1 MDNNKIERIGSAV
14 LCVVGIVSVV
24 DTFLYQFLAI
34 GEEQKNLSLGYCV
47 AFILMSAKFP
57 GILKKKYVVIPL
69 YAMILQTFYSLYL
82 RFF

>member
-1 MDNNKIERIGSAV
+1 MDSNKIERIGSAV

-47 AFILMSAKFP
+47 AFILMSVKFP
-57 GILKKKYVVIPL
+57 GILKKKYVIIPL
-69 YAMILQTFYSLYL
+69 YVMILQTFYSLYL
-82 RFF
+82 RLF

>member
-1 MDNNKIERIGSAV
+1 MDNNKIERIGSAI
-14 LCVVGIVSVV
+14 LCVIGIVSVF

-47 AFILMSAKFP
+47 AFILMSVKFP

-69 YAMILQTFYSLYL
+69 YVMILQTFYSLYL

>member
-1 MDNNKIERIGSAV
+1 MDNNKIEKIGSAV

-24 DTFLYQFLAI
+24 DTILYQFLAI

-47 AFILMSAKFP
+47 AFILMSVKFP
-57 GILKKKYVVIPL
+57 GILKKKYVIIPL
-69 YAMILQTFYSLYL
+69 YVMILQTFYSLYL

>member
-1 MDNNKIERIGSAV
+1 MDSNKIERIGSAV

-24 DTFLYQFLAI
+24 DTILYQFLAI

-47 AFILMSAKFP
+47 AFILMSVKFP

-69 YAMILQTFYSLYL
+69 YVMILQTFYSLYL
-82 RFF
+82 RLF

>member
-1 MDNNKIERIGSAV
+1 MDNDKIERIGSAV

-57 GILKKKYVVIPL
+57 GILKKKYVIIPL
-69 YAMILQTFYSLYL
+69 YVMILQTFYSLYL